1 MVAKPVGHRRGRDV
15 AAEHVA
21 PPAHRHVGR
30 GNGRPLERVAPVD
43 QLEQKVGAL
52 LADVEVAELVY
63 YQQAAVLVEPHPA
76 RQRLLRRGVLE
87 VLDQPRAV
95 GEVHLLAGY
104 HRLVAYGYRQV
115 GLADARAADEH
126 DVVAAVDELERG
138 QLLDQ
143 PRGTLG
149 WKPQSK
155 SASVFM

>member
-1 MVAKPVGHRRGRDV
+1 M
-15 AAEHVA
+15 
-21 PPAHRHVGR
+21 
-30 GNGRPLERVAPVD
+30 
-43 QLEQKVGAL
+43 
-52 LADVEVAELVY
+52 
-63 YQQAAVLVEPHPA
+63 LVEPHPA

-95 GEVHLLAGY
+95 GEVHLLAGH

-143 PRGTLG
+143 PARHARLEAPVEVGQRLYVGEVGHPRAALVVGAPLEGYLG
-149 WKPQSK
+149 RR
-155 SASVFM
+155 